1 MWFRRE
7 KTAPQLTQE
16 LVERTWDISG
26 RLKLLESTLDERLEE
41 LSKRYRRAE
50 QSEKRLDEK
59 IASGPCADGDPPRRQ
74 HPYIA
79 ARRARRERLN
89 NRLKEHVE

>member
-1 MWFRRE
+1 MGFFRRKE
-7 KTAPQLTQE
+7 APGLSEE
-16 LVERTWDISG
+16 LVQRIWDVSA
-26 RLKLLESTLDERLEE
+26 RLKQLEGNLDERLAE
-41 LSKRYRRAE
+41 LAARYRRAE

-59 IASGPCADGDPPRRQ
+59 RASGPCADDEAPRKQ
-74 HPYIA
+74 HPYLA